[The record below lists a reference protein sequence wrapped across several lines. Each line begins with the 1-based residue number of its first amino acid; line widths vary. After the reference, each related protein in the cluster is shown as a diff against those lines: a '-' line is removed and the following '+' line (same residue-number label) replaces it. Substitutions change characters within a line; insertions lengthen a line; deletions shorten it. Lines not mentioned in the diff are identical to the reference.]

1 MKYLYDTNIFIDY
14 FSGEPQVDR
23 FFSLEFLQENSII
36 LSTIIKIE
44 LLGYP
49 NLSQQQFQEIK
60 DSLAIFDLVFINPS
74 IETQTI
80 QLRQQHKIKLPDAI
94 IASTCLTENATLVT
108 HNVNDFKNIS
118 SLEVINPFA
127 NP

>member
-1 MKYLYDTNIFIDY
+1 MKYLYDTNVFIDY
-14 FSGEPQVDR
+14 FSGEPQVDPL
-23 FFSLEFLQENSII
+23 FDFDFLQENTII
-36 LSTIIKIE
+36 LSTIVKIE

-74 IETQTI
+74 VETQTI

-94 IASTCLTENATLVT
+94 IASTCLTENAILVT
-108 HNVNDFKNIS
+108 RNVNDFKNIS

-127 NP
+127 NQ